1 MKKMPPKEKIHEAI
15 SALADGRIEI
25 DGTSAYITSSDYSKK
40 YTVVWNADQSSF
52 TSNDSATYW
61 QGYPG
66 YPVLAA
72 LMQMKVLLIP
82 KDLIGHFK
90 NINWNELNTKHKRN
104 YAAAAD
110 EALSALTNTDKQ
122 MVDAA
127 IDELYDKLSKMDFEV
142 KRGKEPVIKLKDN
155 REDGN
160 A

>member
-1 MKKMPPKEKIHEAI
+1 MPPKEKIHEAI

-40 YTVVWNADQSSF
+40 YTVVWNPDKTSF

-72 LMQMKVLLIP
+72 LMQMEVLLVP

-90 NINWNELNTKHKRN
+90 NINWNELNARHKRN
-104 YAAAAD
+104 YAAAAN
-110 EALSALTNTDKQ
+110 EALSALDAADKQ

-127 IDELYDKLSKMDFEV
+127 IDELYGRISNMGFEV
-142 KRGKEPVIKLKDN
+142 KRGKEPIIKLKDSQ
-155 REDGN
+155 EDGN